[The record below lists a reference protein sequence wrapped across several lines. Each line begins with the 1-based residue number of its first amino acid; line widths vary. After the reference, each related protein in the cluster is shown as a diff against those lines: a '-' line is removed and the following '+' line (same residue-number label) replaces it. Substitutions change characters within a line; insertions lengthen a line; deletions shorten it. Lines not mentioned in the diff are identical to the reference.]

1 MSLDEN
7 SNIRKQDGTTVFMTV
22 AKNKK
27 GYHLA
32 FDFLMNRWQD
42 IQD

>member
-7 SNIRKQDGTTVFMTV
+7 SNIRKQDGTTVFLTV

-27 GYHLA
+27 GYYLA